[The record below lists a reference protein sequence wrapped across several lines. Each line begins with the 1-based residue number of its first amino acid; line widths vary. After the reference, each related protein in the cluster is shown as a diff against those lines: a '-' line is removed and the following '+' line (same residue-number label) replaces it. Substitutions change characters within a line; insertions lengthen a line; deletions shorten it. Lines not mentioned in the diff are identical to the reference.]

1 MLDELVL
8 YAREKADV
16 FGKVC
21 DAPTFRFQFA
31 QAEAKFRSARSFL
44 VESWQSIADGLAV
57 GQPATVRQIT
67 SAKLGMRHIHDVVSE
82 VGTFAYRTARGTSLH
97 DGLMQRV
104 YRDIHSGTDRK
115 SVVSGKSVSV
125 RVDLGGR
132 RIIKKKQKNELV

>member
-31 QAEAKFRSARSFL
+31 QAEAQFRSARSFL

-67 SAKLGMRHIHDVVSE
+67 SSKLGIRHIHDVVSE
-82 VGTFAYRTARGTSLH
+82 VGTLVYRTARGTSLH
-97 DGLMQRV
+97 DGLMQV
-104 YRDIHSGTDRK
+104 VSRDINRSEERRVGK
-115 SVVSGKSVSV
+115 EYVSTC
-125 RVDLGGR
+125 RYR
-132 RIIKKKQKNELV
+132 WW

>member
-44 VESWQSIADGLAV
+44 VESWQSLADGLAV

-67 SAKLGMRHIHDVVSE
+67 SAKLGMRHIPDGVSE

-97 DGLMQRV
+97 DALMQRV
-104 YRDIHSGTDRK
+104 SRDIHSGLQHIHRP
-115 SVVSGKSVSV
+115 VQVGHACG
-125 RVDLGGR
+125 RDLF
-132 RIIKKKQKNELV
+132 

>member
-44 VESWQSIADGLAV
+44 VDSWQSIADGLAV

-67 SAKLGMRHIHDVVSE
+67 SATLGMRHIHDVVSV
-82 VGTFAYRTARGTSLH
+82 VGRSEERGV
-97 DGLMQRV
+97 G
-104 YRDIHSGTDRK
+104 K
-115 SVVSGKSVSV
+115 EWVSTC
-125 RVDLGGR
+125 R
-132 RIIKKKQKNELV
+132 